1 MTFDVTIDDSNDAL
15 ISDYLRHVSENLP
28 EVAQESAVEMI
39 EDIYYLSAKAKKLME
54 EYRRNPADVCSF
66 AELKAELGMA

>member
-28 EVAQESAVEMI
+28 EVAQESAIEMI

-54 EYRRNPADVCSF
+54 EYRKNPADVCSH
-66 AELKAELGMA
+66 AELMRHYGLA